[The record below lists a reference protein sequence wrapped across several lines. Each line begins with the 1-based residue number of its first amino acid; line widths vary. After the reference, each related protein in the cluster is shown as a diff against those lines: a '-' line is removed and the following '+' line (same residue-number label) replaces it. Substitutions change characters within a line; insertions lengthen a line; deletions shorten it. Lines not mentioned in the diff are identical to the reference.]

1 MLGSPDSFVGE
12 IKLVPYNFAPTG
24 FALCNGQLLPIA
36 QNTALFSLLGTMY
49 GGNGISTFALPDL
62 RGRVAI
68 SAGQGQGLSPR
79 DQGEVGGSE
88 SVTLLPQE
96 MPAHNHLVNVSATP
110 GTAIVAAG
118 NHLNGSTYGPAYS
131 PNSDAAMPASTIG
144 NTGGGQPHENRQ
156 PYLTM
161 NYIIA
166 LQGIFPQR
174 P

>member
-24 FALCNGQLLPIA
+24 FALCNGQILPIA

-49 GGNGISTFALPDL
+49 GGNGQTTFALPDL

-68 SAGQGQGLSPR
+68 SAGQGPGLSPR
-79 DQGEVGGSE
+79 DQGETGGSE
-88 SVTLLPQE
+88 SVTLTPQE
-96 MPAHNHLVNVSATP
+96 MPAHNHLVNVSANP
-110 GTAIVAAG
+110 GTTVVAAG
-118 NHLNGSTYGPAYS
+118 NHLNASTYGPAYS
-131 PNSDAAMPASTIG
+131 PTSAATMPANSVG
-144 NTGGGQPHENRQ
+144 EVGGSQPHENRQ

-166 LQGIFPQR
+166 LQGIFPPR